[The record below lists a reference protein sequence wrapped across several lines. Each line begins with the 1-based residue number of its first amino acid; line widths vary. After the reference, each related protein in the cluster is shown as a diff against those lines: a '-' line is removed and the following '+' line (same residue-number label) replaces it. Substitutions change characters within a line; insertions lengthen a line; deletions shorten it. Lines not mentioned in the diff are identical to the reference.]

1 MKKFVSKEKLSKK
14 ARREIDKT
22 KRNTWGPL
30 NPVTRK
36 AQNKMT
42 YNRKKVQLEDKD
54 YFQAEP

>member
-1 MKKFVSKEKLSKK
+1 MNKFVSKDKLSKK
-14 ARREIDKT
+14 ARREIDKA

-36 AQNKMT
+36 TENKKV
-42 YNRKKVQLEDKD
+42 YDRKKARLEDKD